1 MSTITLFFLHLID
14 EIVQAVDPPF
24 IPMELLKQM
33 LSMDGEKSELLFLTL
48 AVLKRHKLFYHF
60 IGATGILQILYDGI
74 GIRIFILS

>member
-1 MSTITLFFLHLID
+1 
-14 EIVQAVDPPF
+14 
-24 IPMELLKQM
+24 M